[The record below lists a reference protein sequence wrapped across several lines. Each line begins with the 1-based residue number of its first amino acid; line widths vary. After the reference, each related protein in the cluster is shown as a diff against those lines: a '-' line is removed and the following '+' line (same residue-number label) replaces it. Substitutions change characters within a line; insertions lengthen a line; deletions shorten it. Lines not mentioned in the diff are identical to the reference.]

1 MDHLNVGG
9 LFALLAAIGYSLF
22 NIFNRKGMM
31 NNNPGNVWDIRLI
44 GSFSTLIVFCLGVVI
59 LAFFDMSII
68 QEFKHLNMQAVLLL
82 LLSGVSG
89 SFVGALLIT
98 MAVSQIGA
106 SQTSVLYG
114 GSNPL
119 FAVLLSIV
127 LLSEIPDLIGMLS
140 VLAIIAGIVIVGYH
154 GHEGTV
160 VLLEKTK
167 LAGGIIALSAGL
179 CFALAHMARG
189 IALNLGATPNTA
201 FIIPQAMSLMA
212 ITVIFYTQSRK
223 LKDLKKISRKSLYC
237 YIGGGVGLLVGAYST
252 LIAFTMIPVW
262 QAVAILSIQPLLILI
277 LSGLFLKQVDKISYR
292 LVIGA
297 FLVTL
302 GVVSLN
308 VY

>member
-1 MDHLNVGG
+1 MGG
-9 LFALLAAIGYSLF
+9 LFALLASLGYSSF
-22 NIFNRKGMM
+22 NILNRRGMM

-44 GSFSTLIVFCLGVVI
+44 GSFSTLSVFCLGVAV
-59 LAFFDMSII
+59 LAFFNINII
-68 QEFKHLNMQAVLLL
+68 QEFMHLTVQAVLLL
-82 LLSGVSG
+82 ILSGVLG
-89 SFVGALLIT
+89 AFVGALFIT
-98 MAVSQIGA
+98 MAISQIGA

-119 FAVLLSIV
+119 FAVLLSII
-127 LLSEIPDLIGMLS
+127 LLNEIPDLIGMLS
-140 VLAIIAGIVIVGYH
+140 VLAIITGIVIVGYH

-201 FIIPQAMSLMA
+201 FIIPQTMSLII
-212 ITVIFYTQSRK
+212 ITAFFYSQSRK
-223 LKDLKKISRKSLYC
+223 LKDLKSINRKSLYC
-237 YIGGGVGLLVGAYST
+237 YIGGGIGIIVGAYST

-262 QAVAILSIQPLLILI
+262 QAVAILSIQPLLVLI
-277 LSGLFLKQVDKISYR
+277 LSCLFLKQVDKISYR
-292 LVIGA
+292 LIIGA
-297 FLVTL
+297 CLVTL